1 MAGLHSSNMKTLEDL
16 TLDSGYG
23 AGDSCK
29 SLSLSSSKSNS
40 QAFVNTP
47 HRGNWWYYSG
57 SMNSRNNSWDTVNTV
72 LPEDPEDIFSKCPRL
87 PELEEFPWTEED
99 VARVV
104 RKGAGKGTSFSTEAV
119 RRLSALMRRA
129 LIRMSR
135 EAQRLSVM
143 HCRCTR
149 FEVQSA
155 IRLVLSWALADH
167 CVSATVK
174 AISMYNMS
182 SGELLRKGKSARCG
196 LIFSVGRFF
205 RWMVDTRI
213 SVRIHEYAAI
223 CLTACMEALVEEAGV
238 RVLLAERDSATPG
251 CVLTA
256 EALEG
261 VINNDAELWGVLQ
274 HYEHLIC
281 GKNAN
286 GVLSLPAHF
295 SPYTE
300 GRQTGLESRE
310 DAYAELELRTLEQAL
325 LATCV
330 GSISELSD
338 LVSRAMHHMQRLSSV
353 RHGLS
358 PARHVR
364 QQPVSWSSDALHT
377 LYYFLRCPQME
388 SMENP
393 NLDPPRM
400 ALNKE
405 RPFLL
410 LPPLMEWMRVA
421 IVHAEHRRSLL
432 VDSDDVRQTARL
444 LLPGLDC
451 EPRLLKPECCFSSF
465 RRLDAK
471 AATDKFQLDLGF
483 RMLNCGRTDLIC
495 QAIEL
500 LGPDGVNSMD
510 DQGMTPLMY
519 ACAAGDEALVQ
530 MLIDAGANLDV
541 TVPMCSPKYPSVYL
555 DSRHWVAL
563 TFAVLHGHISVV
575 QLLLDAGASVEGA
588 AVRNGQ
594 ESSTETPLQ
603 LASAA
608 GNYELVSLLLARGA
622 DPLLRSQDGN
632 TLTSSLY
639 EDMNCFSHA
648 AAHGHRNVLRKL
660 LSQPQV
666 RDDVLSL
673 EEILAEGVEGKIGMS
688 GRNGHRL
695 PPPPSPNLS
704 LASEVALPKLC
715 KARLKALQE
724 ASFCSAEHGYL
735 DVTMELRSLGVPWK
749 LHVWLES
756 LRSAQQKSRAGV
768 TLSLLRDFTSIK
780 EEDYSEELICAGF
793 PLMFNILKNSKNEAI
808 IQQLGIIFSHCY
820 GPAPIPSIVEKKATF
835 SAQLDPHFLNNPE
848 MSDVTFLVEEKPFYA
863 HGVLLLTAS
872 ERFKSLLAQNGSEST
887 QPRKDIEINNI
898 KYNIFQ
904 MMMSYLYCGRTESL
918 KMGVSEL
925 LELLSVA
932 SLFQLGALQQHCEIL
947 CAQSIDLDNAV
958 NIYHTAKA
966 HGAVELSTY
975 CEGYFLQNMAGLL
988 EKDAFRSLILLSGT
1002 RSASGKDSLLEELE
1016 ETLAR
1021 RLHSLLVTSR
1031 V

>member
-1 MAGLHSSNMKTLEDL
+1 MAGTSSSNMKTLEDL

-40 QAFVNTP
+40 QAFMNTP

-72 LPEDPEDIFSKCPRL
+72 LPEDPEDLFSKCPRL

-99 VARVV
+99 VGRVV
-104 RKGAGKGTSFSTEAV
+104 RKGAGKGASLSAEAV
-119 RRLSALMRRA
+119 RRLAVLMRRA
-129 LIRMSR
+129 LIRISR

-182 SGELLRKGKSARCG
+182 AGELLRKGKSARCG
-196 LIFSVGRFF
+196 LVFSVGRFF

-213 SVRIHEYAAI
+213 AVRIHEYAAI
-223 CLTACMEALVEEAGV
+223 CLTACMEALVEEVGV
-238 RVLLAERDSATPG
+238 RVLMAETPG

-358 PARHVR
+358 PARHAR
-364 QQPVSWSSDALHT
+364 QQPVSWSPDALHT

-400 ALNKE
+400 ALSKE

-483 RMLNCGRTDLIC
+483 RMLNCGRTDLIG

-519 ACAAGDEALVQ
+519 ACSAGDEALVQ

-541 TVPMCSPKYPSVYL
+541 AVPVCSPKHPSVHP
-555 DSRHWVAL
+555 DSRYWVAL

-575 QLLLDAGASVEGA
+575 QLLLDAGANVEGA
-588 AVRNGQ
+588 AVRYGQ
-594 ESSTETPLQ
+594 ESNFETPLQ

-608 GNYELVSLLLARGA
+608 GNYEMVSLLLARGA
-622 DPLLRSQDGN
+622 DPLLRSQDSN

-639 EDMNCFSHA
+639 ETMNCFSHA

-660 LSQPQV
+660 LSQPQKV
-666 RDDVLSL
+666 REDVLSL
-673 EEILAEGVEGKIGMS
+673 EEILAEGVEAET
-688 GRNGHRL
+688 R
-695 PPPPSPNLS
+695 
-704 LASEVALPKLC
+704 ASVSEDALPKLC
-715 KARLKALQE
+715 KARMKALQE
-724 ASFCSAEHGYL
+724 ASFYSAEHGYL
-735 DVTMELRSLGVPWK
+735 DVTMELRSLGR
-749 LHVWLES
+749 LHARLITKFLNYLMTNSFSFS
-756 LRSAQQKSRAGV
+756 LQ
-768 TLSLLRDFTSIK
+768 
-780 EEDYSEELICAGF
+780 
-793 PLMFNILKNSKNEAI
+793 NEAI
-808 IQQLGIIFSHCY
+808 IHQLGVIFSHCY
-820 GPAPIPSIVEKKATF
+820 GHAPLPPIQEKKAAL

-848 MSDVTFLVEEKPFYA
+848 MSDVTFLVEGKPFYA

-872 ERFKSLLAQNGSEST
+872 DRFKTLLALNGTDST
-887 QPRKDIEINNI
+887 QPRKEIEISNV

-904 MMMSYLYCGRTESL
+904 MMMSYLYCGGTESL
-918 KMGVSEL
+918 KMGVPDL
-925 LELLSVA
+925 LELLSAA
-932 SLFQLGALQQHCEIL
+932 SLFQLGVLQRHCEII
-947 CAQSIDLDNAV
+947 CAQNIDLDDAV
-958 NIYHTAKA
+958 NIYHTAKT

-988 EKDAFRSLILLSGT
+988 EREAFRTLILGSGT
-1002 RSASGKDSLLEELE
+1002 RSGSGKDSLLEELE
-1016 ETLAR
+1016 ATLAR
-1021 RLHSLLVTSR
+1021 RLRSLLVTSR

>member
-1 MAGLHSSNMKTLEDL
+1 MAGTSSSNMKTLEDL

-40 QAFVNTP
+40 QAFMNTP

-72 LPEDPEDIFSKCPRL
+72 LPEDPEDLFSKCPRL

-99 VARVV
+99 VGRVV
-104 RKGAGKGTSFSTEAV
+104 RKGAGKGASLSAEAV
-119 RRLSALMRRA
+119 RRLSVLMRRA
-129 LIRMSR
+129 LIRISR

-182 SGELLRKGKSARCG
+182 AGELLRKGKSARCG
-196 LIFSVGRFF
+196 LVFSVGRFF

-213 SVRIHEYAAI
+213 AVRIHEYAAI
-223 CLTACMEALVEEAGV
+223 CLTACMEALVEEVGV
-238 RVLLAERDSATPG
+238 RVLMAETPG

-286 GVLSLPAHF
+286 G
-295 SPYTE
+295 
-300 GRQTGLESRE
+300 
-310 DAYAELELRTLEQAL
+310 
-325 LATCV
+325 
-330 GSISELSD
+330 D

-358 PARHVR
+358 PARHAR
-364 QQPVSWSSDALHT
+364 QQPVSWSPDALHT

-400 ALNKE
+400 ALSKE

-483 RMLNCGRTDLIC
+483 RMLNCGRTDLIG

-519 ACAAGDEALVQ
+519 ACSAGDEALVQ

-541 TVPMCSPKYPSVYL
+541 AVPVCSPKHPSVHP
-555 DSRHWVAL
+555 DSRYWVAL

-575 QLLLDAGASVEGA
+575 QLLLDAGANVEGA
-588 AVRNGQ
+588 AVRYGQ
-594 ESSTETPLQ
+594 ESNFETPLQ

-608 GNYELVSLLLARGA
+608 GNYEMVSLLLARGA
-622 DPLLRSQDGN
+622 DPLLRSQDSN

-639 EDMNCFSHA
+639 ETMNCFSHA

-660 LSQPQV
+660 LSQPQKV
-666 RDDVLSL
+666 REDVLSL
-673 EEILAEGVEGKIGMS
+673 EEILAEGVEAETRAS
-688 GRNGHRL
+688 GRNRHSL

-704 LASEVALPKLC
+704 LVSEDALPKLC
-715 KARLKALQE
+715 KARMKALQE
-724 ASFCSAEHGYL
+724 ASFYSAEHGYL

-756 LRSAQQKSRAGV
+756 LRSAQQRSRAGV
-768 TLSLLRDFTSIK
+768 MLSLLRDFTSIK
-780 EEDYSEELICAGF
+780 EEDYCEELVCVGL
-793 PLMFNILKNSKNEAI
+793 PLMFNILKNTKNEAI
-808 IQQLGIIFSHCY
+808 IHQLGVIFSHCY
-820 GPAPIPSIVEKKATF
+820 GPAPLPPIQEKKAAL

-848 MSDVTFLVEEKPFYA
+848 MSDVTFLVEGKPFYA

-872 ERFKSLLAQNGSEST
+872 DRFKTLLALNGTDST
-887 QPRKDIEINNI
+887 QPRKEIEISNV

-904 MMMSYLYCGRTESL
+904 MMMSYLYCGGTESL
-918 KMGVSEL
+918 KMGVPDL
-925 LELLSVA
+925 LELLSAA
-932 SLFQLGALQQHCEIL
+932 SLFQLGVLQRHCEII
-947 CAQSIDLDNAV
+947 CAQNIDLDDAV
-958 NIYHTAKA
+958 NIYHTAKT

-988 EKDAFRSLILLSGT
+988 EREAFRTLILGSGT
-1002 RSASGKDSLLEELE
+1002 RSGSGKDSLLEELE
-1016 ETLAR
+1016 ATLAR
-1021 RLHSLLVTSR
+1021 RLRSLLVTSR